1 MKLIQR
7 ISFILFFCVQLL
19 WLNAQTPEGFKYQSI
34 ARDLAGL
41 TINNSNI
48 SLRMSILDSDIS
60 GPTVYAETHSVSTNE
75 FGLFSISIGFGTP
88 VSGSFTGIDWAT
100 NEKFLKVEA
109 DFTGGTSFT
118 EMGVSQLLS
127 VPYALYSKYAENT
140 FLPDGVDAGNTV
152 FWNGTDWIVNNSN
165 IFNNGSKVGIGMT
178 NPMQKLDVNGKINI
192 PKDSAYTINNVN
204 VLSTRGLASL
214 YLGEYS
220 GLLTTF
226 GQYNV
231 FAGYNSGLNNG
242 IGSQNTFIGSE
253 TGVSNLDGM
262 MNSFL
267 GRRAGFANTTG
278 IENTFLGCY
287 AGQSTTSGEHNSFLG
302 VTTGNSN
309 TTGNENTFL
318 GAHAGYFN
326 TTGNNNTY
334 VGNFAGQYTATGS
347 NNLYLGFNADGATS
361 NLSNSI
367 AIGSGSIVTASNTV
381 IIGNTA
387 MTSIGGQVGW
397 STFSDARLKKE
408 ISEETLGLNFIL
420 KLNPVRYKYIAKDQH
435 GILYSGFIAQEV
447 EGLLTELNTDFSGL
461 VRPKN
466 EHDFYSIR
474 YAEFVVPI
482 VKSVQEQ
489 QLLIEELQNENKQLQ
504 KELEE
509 VKQLNNK
516 LLNLEKRIEELEKV
530 DK

>member
-1 MKLIQR
+1 MKNIKRVSLI
-7 ISFILFFCVQLL
+7 IIFCAHLI
-19 WLNAQTPEGFKYQSI
+19 WLNAQTPEAFKYQSI
-34 ARDLAGL
+34 ARDVAGQ
-41 TINNSNI
+41 TINNSTI
-48 SLRMSILDSDIS
+48 SLRMSILESNS
-60 GPTVYAETHSVSTNE
+60 TGQTVYAETHSVTTNQ
-75 FGLFSISIGFGTP
+75 FGLFSVNIGLGTP
-88 VSGSFTGIDWAT
+88 ITGAFTSINWET

-109 DFTGGTSFT
+109 DFNGGVAYI

-127 VPYALYSKYAENT
+127 VPYALYAKYADNA
-140 FLPDGVDAGNTV
+140 LIPDGTDPGNTV
-152 FWNGTDWIVNNSN
+152 FWNGTDWVVNSSN
-165 IFNNGSKVGIGMT
+165 IYNNGGKIGVGMT

-192 PKDSAYTINNVN
+192 PKDSSYTIGNVN
-204 VLSTRGLASL
+204 VLSTKGLANL

-220 GLLTTF
+220 GLSTTF

-231 FAGYNSGLNNG
+231 FSGYNSGLNNG

-287 AGQSTTSGEHNSFLG
+287 AGQSTTSGQHNSFLG

-309 TTGNENTFL
+309 TSGNENTFL

-334 VGNFAGQYTATGS
+334 VGNFAGQYTSTGS
-347 NNLYLGFNADGATS
+347 NNLYLGFNADGATN
-361 NLSNSI
+361 NLSNAI
-367 AIGSGSIVTASNTV
+367 AIGSGSVVTASNTA

-397 STFSDARLKKE
+397 STFSDMRLKKD
-408 ISEETLGLNFIL
+408 IYEETLGLNFIL
-420 KLNPVRYKYIAKDQH
+420 KLNPVRYKYTAEDQQ
-435 GILYSGFIAQEV
+435 GIFYSGFIAQEIEV
-447 EGLLTELNTDFSGL
+447 LLSELKADFSGL

-466 EHDFYSIR
+466 ESDFYSIR

-482 VKSVQEQ
+482 VKSIQEQ
-489 QLLIEELQNENKQLQ
+489 ELLIEELQNKNTQLK
-504 KELEE
+504 KELEDI
-509 VKQLNNK
+509 KILNNK
-516 LLNLEKRIEELEKV
+516 LLIIEKRIELIEKNM
-530 DK
+530 

>member
-1 MKLIQR
+1 MKLIKR
-7 ISFILFFCVQLL
+7 ISFLLFFCVQLS
-19 WLNAQTPEGFKYQSI
+19 WLSAQTPEGFKYQSV
-34 ARDLAGL
+34 ARGVSGQ
-41 TINNSNI
+41 TMNNATI
-48 SLRMSILDSDIS
+48 SLRMSILDNDIS

-75 FGLFSISIGFGTP
+75 FGLFSISIGLGTP
-88 VSGSFTGIDWAT
+88 VLGSFAGIDWST

-109 DFTGGTSFT
+109 DFAGGSTFT

-127 VPYALYSKYAENT
+127 VPYALYSKYAENAL
-140 FLPDGVDAGNTV
+140 LPNGADPGNTV
-152 FWNGTDWIVNNSN
+152 FWNGTEWVINNSN
-165 IFNNGSKVGIGMT
+165 IFNNGDKVGVGMT
-178 NPMQKLDVNGKINI
+178 NPMQKLDVNGKINV
-192 PKDSAYTINNVN
+192 PKDSAYTINNVD

-287 AGQSTTSGEHNSFLG
+287 AGQSTTSGQHNSFLG

-334 VGNFAGQYTATGS
+334 VGNFAGQYTSTGS
-347 NNLYLGFNADGATS
+347 NNLYLGFNADGVTS

-397 STFSDARLKKE
+397 STFSDVRLKKG
-408 ISEETLGLNFIL
+408 ISEETLGLNFIM
-420 KLNPVRYKYIAKDQH
+420 KLNPVRYEYTAKDQH
-435 GILYSGFIAQEV
+435 GIIYSGFIAQEV
-447 EGLLTELNTDFSGL
+447 ESVLNDLNTDFSGL

-466 EHDFYSIR
+466 EHDFYSMR

-482 VKSVQEQ
+482 VKSIQEQ
-489 QLLIEELQNENKQLQ
+489 QLLIEELQNENDELK
-504 KELEE
+504 KELNN
-509 VKQLNNK
+509 VKMLNES
-516 LLNLEKRIEELEKV
+516 LLNLEKRIQHLEKN
-530 DK
+530 DN